1 MNEAMVIGI
10 QQAIGWAIGWAIRQ
24 GKSGDQGDREGVI
37 QR

>member
-10 QQAIGWAIGWAIRQ
+10 QQAIGWAIRQ
-24 GKSGDQGDREGVI
+24 GKSSDQGDREGVI